1 MPDEFSG
8 GRRWAVA
15 ITRSILEGTRAA
27 SSNYDFSSRSL
38 KREQIQIRGGCSHLG
53 QDKWISNGIYRAV
66 YP

>member
-1 MPDEFSG
+1 M
-8 GRRWAVA
+8 A

-38 KREQIQIRGGCSHLG
+38 KREQIQFRGVCSHLG
-53 QDKWISNGIYRAV
+53 QDNWISNGIYRAI